1 MSLTSFHIFV
11 VSKLVIVNLLFLFK
25 VCVTMNLIDN
35 EFHSHIVEYH
45 GFVRSAL
52 SLDATY
58 ETGLQ
63 RLASGTSI
71 IELANEPTIFG
82 KFMRE
87 CVYMMMFNME
97 EGDGVHIAAFLNT
110 NTHDVAKVAE
120 ESSRRCETIFKLAA
134 AAGFV
139 FYENYAGYAKD
150 LVPIDAMVM
159 A

>member
-1 MSLTSFHIFV
+1 
-11 VSKLVIVNLLFLFK
+11 
-25 VCVTMNLIDN
+25 MNLIDN

-58 ETGLQ
+58 ETDIQ

-71 IELANEPTIFG
+71 IELANEPTLFG

-87 CVYMMMFNME
+87 CVYMMFDTEM
-97 EGDGVHIAAFLNT
+97 GDGVHIAAFLNT
-110 NTHDVAKVAE
+110 NPHDVAKVAE
-120 ESSRRCETIFKLAA
+120 ESSRRCESVFKMAA

-150 LVPIDAMVM
+150 LVPSETMVM

>member
-1 MSLTSFHIFV
+1 
-11 VSKLVIVNLLFLFK
+11 
-25 VCVTMNLIDN
+25 MNLVDN

-52 SLDATY
+52 SLDAMY
-58 ETGLQ
+58 ETDLQ

-71 IELANEPTIFG
+71 IELANEPTLFG

-87 CVYMMMFNME
+87 CVYVLMFDME
-97 EGDGVHIAAFLNT
+97 AGDGVHIATFLKT
-110 NTHDVAKVAE
+110 DTHDVARVAE
-120 ESSRRCETIFKLAA
+120 ESSKRREMVFRSAA

-150 LVPIDAMVM
+150 LVPREAMAV
-159 A
+159 AA